1 VKENAKSASVWPVF
15 GVMIAEMFHCTPVA
29 SALYCFCDVLHAAGY
44 VLVAASSQYLFDGV
58 AQVAHGAPILK
69 AVMPLLLLALSTI
82 FLEVTNGLSNFHI
95 EYPSPKILSNL
106 HQHLYEKAAKIPPAE
121 FERPDFLDSLNK
133 AQKSIEP
140 GFFAASMVLML
151 FTFYLPYFIF
161 MGIYLHTLS
170 PFLIFALILIFIPVI
185 LGQIIRFKLFENM
198 EDEIVPA
205 RRAMVSYE
213 KAICDRDYFKE
224 TRLLGGFTYFIKLY
238 RDAVR
243 LVNRKTYSAEKR
255 HSQIDLGLRLLT
267 VAGYIGILIMLI
279 RNLLGGSITAG
290 AFAAVFAS
298 IGTMYNMA
306 EEVFGDFFRRITS
319 DAATIRNY
327 QKFLEYPEQE
337 GQAGTFDAQ
346 QGIILQN
353 VHFQYPNA
361 DKEVLHGISLSIAQG
376 ETIAVVGENGAGK
389 STLMKLL
396 LGLYLPT
403 SGQVLI
409 GGMDTSQIQS
419 KDIYKNSSAVFQDY
433 QRYRATLQ
441 ENISVSQPQCNV
453 SIEKI
458 KDACT
463 QAELDSSSA
472 NFPDGLK
479 TILSREFGG
488 TDLSGGQ
495 WQRVAIARGLYRIH
509 NIIVLDEPTAAIDP
523 IEETNLYRQFARLA
537 KGKTAIIVTHRLG
550 SARIADRIVVLKDG
564 SIDDIGTHE
573 QLIARQGFYAQ
584 LFRAQAKWYSKSAK
598 PARP

>member
-1 VKENAKSASVWPVF
+1 
-15 GVMIAEMFHCTPVA
+15 M
-29 SALYCFCDVLHAAGY
+29 
-44 VLVAASSQYLFDGV
+44 
-58 AQVAHGAPILK
+58 
-69 AVMPLLLLALSTI
+69 
-82 FLEVTNGLSNFHI
+82 
-95 EYPSPKILSNL
+95 
-106 HQHLYEKAAKIPPAE
+106 
-121 FERPDFLDSLNK
+121 
-133 AQKSIEP
+133 
-140 GFFAASMVLML
+140 
-151 FTFYLPYFIF
+151 
-161 MGIYLHTLS
+161 
-170 PFLIFALILIFIPVI
+170 
-185 LGQIIRFKLFENM
+185 
-198 EDEIVPA
+198 
-205 RRAMVSYE
+205 
-213 KAICDRDYFKE
+213 
-224 TRLLGGFTYFIKLY
+224 
-238 RDAVR
+238 
-243 LVNRKTYSAEKR
+243 
-255 HSQIDLGLRLLT
+255 
-267 VAGYIGILIMLI
+267 
-279 RNLLGGSITAG
+279 
-290 AFAAVFAS
+290 
-298 IGTMYNMA
+298 
-306 EEVFGDFFRRITS
+306 
-319 DAATIRNY
+319 
-327 QKFLEYPEQE
+327 
-337 GQAGTFDAQ
+337 
-346 QGIILQN
+346 
-353 VHFQYPNA
+353 
-361 DKEVLHGISLSIAQG
+361 LHGISLSIAQG
-376 ETIAVVGENGAGK
+376 ETIAVVGETGAGK

-441 ENISVSQPQCNV
+441 GNISVSQPQCNV

-472 NFPDGLK
+472 NFSDGLK

-598 PARP
+598 PMRP

>member
-1 VKENAKSASVWPVF
+1 MKKEAKSISVWPVF
-15 GVMIAEMFHCTPVA
+15 GMMIAEMFHCTPVA
-29 SALYCFCDVLHAAGY
+29 SVLYCFCDVLHASGY
-44 VLVAASSQYLFDGV
+44 VLVAVSSQYLFDGV
-58 AQVAHGAPILK
+58 AQAANGAPIQK
-69 AVMPLLLLALSTI
+69 AIIPLLLLALSTI
-82 FLEVTNGLSNFHI
+82 FLEVANGLSNFHI

-106 HQHLYEKAAKIPPAE
+106 HQRLYEKAAKISAAE
-121 FERPDFLDSLNK
+121 FERPEFLDSLNK

-140 GFFAASMVLML
+140 GFFAASLVLML

-161 MGIYLHTLS
+161 MGVYLYTLS
-170 PFLIFALILIFIPVI
+170 PFLILALILIFIPVI
-185 LGQIIRFKLFENM
+185 LGQVIRFKLFENV
-198 EDEIVPA
+198 ENGIAPA

-243 LVNRKTYSAEKR
+243 LVNQKTYSAEKR

-267 VAGYIGILIMLI
+267 VAGYIGILVMLI
-279 RNLLGGSITAG
+279 RSLLSGSITAG

-298 IGTMYNMA
+298 IGTMYSMA

-327 QKFLEYPEQE
+327 QKFLEYPERE
-337 GQAGTFDAQ
+337 GQAGKFDAK
-346 QGIILQN
+346 QGIALQN

-361 DKEVLHGISLSIAQG
+361 DKEALHGISLSIAQG

-396 LGLYLPT
+396 LGLYQPT

-409 GGMDTSQIQS
+409 GGMDTSQVQN
-419 KDIYKNSSAVFQDY
+419 KDIYKNSSAVFQNY

-441 ENISVSQPQCNV
+441 ENVAVSQPQ
-453 SIEKI
+453 SDISAEKV
-458 KDACT
+458 KSACT
-463 QAELDSSSA
+463 QANLDISSA
-472 NFPDGLK
+472 SFPDGLQ
-479 TILSREFGG
+479 TMLSREFGG
-488 TDLSGGQ
+488 VDLSGGQ
-495 WQRVAIARGLYRIH
+495 WQRVAIARGLYRVH
-509 NIIVLDEPTAAIDP
+509 DVIILDEPTAAIDP

-537 KGKTAIIVTHRLG
+537 KGKTAVIVTHRLG
-550 SARIADRIVVLKDG
+550 SARIADRIVVLKAG

-584 LFRAQAKWYSKSAK
+584 LFRAQAKWYSNL
-598 PARP
+598 